1 MFENQRELNFDHAF
15 HFHANGFPGK
25 VVDLMNVCLIA
36 YTYYEMDFRVRR
48 YAEMLANGKNHVDVF
63 ALRGKD
69 QEEFGTLNGVNVCRI
84 QERDYN
90 EKGPVN
96 YLLNYIRFMFS
107 GMIRLARLHA
117 RRRYDIV
124 HVHNVPDFLVFMA
137 IRPRLSGAKVIL
149 DIHDILPEFFCQK
162 FRKTMDSGF
171 ARLLRV
177 LEWLSVRFADH
188 VIVANDIW
196 REKLIL
202 RDGLSPDRCTT
213 IMNYPPLDFYRKTGG
228 HKADGVFRLIYPGT
242 LSYQHGLDILI
253 RAMVLVVKE
262 VRNIQLHVY
271 GHKDASQFK
280 QVLEDLIREHD
291 LTDVVF
297 FHDAVPPEKLGPIIA
312 DFDVGVVPKR
322 GGVFAGEA
330 FSTKVFDFMAAG
342 IPVIASRTKI
352 DTYYFDDSQIKFFTP
367 EDAGDLAR
375 GIVELY
381 RNPAQRAVMADN
393 GKKYIEKN
401 HWDVKKTLYSDI
413 LEKIVP

>member
-1 MFENQRELNFDHAF
+1 M
-15 HFHANGFPGK
+15 
-25 VVDLMNVCLIA
+25 MNACLIA

-48 YAEMLANGKNHVDVF
+48 YAEMLADGKGQVDVF

-69 QEEFGTLNGVNVCRI
+69 QEEFGVMNGVNVYRI
-84 QERDYN
+84 QEREHN
-90 EKGPVN
+90 EKGTVN
-96 YLLNYIRFMFS
+96 YLLNYFRFMLT
-107 GMIRLARLHA
+107 GMIRLARRHA
-117 RRRYDIV
+117 CRRYDIV

-162 FRKTMDSGF
+162 FRKTMDSEF
-171 ARLLRV
+171 ARLLRAI
-177 LEWLSVRFADH
+177 EWLSVRFADH

-213 IMNYPPLDFYRKTGG
+213 IMNYPLLDFYKKTGG
-228 HKADGVFRLIYPGT
+228 HKAEGVFRLIYPGT
-242 LSYQHGLDILI
+242 ISYQHGLDILI
-253 RAMVLVVKE
+253 RAMALVVKE
-262 VRNIQLHVY
+262 VRNIELHVY
-271 GHKDASQFK
+271 GHKGASQFK
-280 QVLEDLIREHD
+280 KVLEDLIREHA
-291 LTDVVF
+291 LADVVH
-297 FHDAVPPEKLGPIIA
+297 FHEAVPPEQLGPMIA
-312 DFDVGVVPKR
+312 CFDAGVVPKR

-342 IPVIASRTKI
+342 IPVIASRTKV
-352 DTYYFDDSQIKFFTP
+352 DEYYFDDSLIKFFTP

-375 GIVELY
+375 SIVELY
-381 RNPAQRAVMADN
+381 RNPEQFALMAEN

-401 HWDVKKTLYSDI
+401 HWGVKKTLYSEI

>member
-1 MFENQRELNFDHAF
+1 
-15 HFHANGFPGK
+15 
-25 VVDLMNVCLIA
+25 MNACIIA

-48 YAEMLANGKNHVDVF
+48 YAEILANGKSQVDVF

-69 QEEFGTLNGVNVCRI
+69 QEEFGTLNGVNVYRI
-84 QERDYN
+84 RERDYN

-96 YLLNYIRFMFS
+96 YLLNYFRFMFS
-107 GMIRLARLHA
+107 GMVRLARLHA

-171 ARLLRV
+171 AKLLRV
-177 LEWLSVRFADH
+177 IEWLSVRFADH

-202 RDGLSPDRCTT
+202 RDGLCPDRCTT
-213 IMNYPPLDFYRKTGG
+213 IMNYPSLEFFRNTGERKT
-228 HKADGVFRLIYPGT
+228 DGVFRLIYPGT
-242 LSYQHGLDILI
+242 LSHQHGVDILI
-253 RAMVLVVKE
+253 RAMALVTRE
-262 VRNIQLHVY
+262 IPNIQLHIY
-271 GHKDASQFK
+271 CLHDSGRYKK
-280 QVLEDLIREHD
+280 VLEDLIREND
-291 LTDVVF
+291 LADAVL
-297 FHDAVPPEKLGPIIA
+297 FHEPVPPEKLCAMIA
-312 DFDVGVVPKR
+312 GFDVGVVPKR

-342 IPVIASRTKI
+342 IPVIASRTKV
-352 DTYYFDDSQIKFFTP
+352 DEYYFDDSLIKFFTP

-375 GIVELY
+375 CIGELY
-381 RNPAQRAVMADN
+381 RNPGQRAVMVAN
-393 GKKYIEKN
+393 GNKYIQEN
-401 HWDVKKTLYSDI
+401 HWGAKKPLYTEI
-413 LEKIVP
+413 LKKLVS